1 MITFGKKKSIS
12 LRIICVLTVL
22 GFLVTLALGGYLF
35 YKNYISNILYISLS
49 SISLLYIFIM
59 IKFYINPIFAIDEK
73 GVFYVKNLA
82 PTKADKYFLS
92 NIRDIKLRNRM
103 GGLKTTLEFS
113 YEDSDIV
120 INLNHTHK
128 NENKILFREIKQRIK

>member
-1 MITFGKKKSIS
+1 MITFGKKKSVA
-12 LRIICVLTVL
+12 LKIIFVLTVL
-22 GFLVTLALGGYLF
+22 GFLVTLVLGGYLF

-59 IKFYINPIFAIDEK
+59 IKFYINPVFVIDDKEF
-73 GVFYVKNLA
+73 FYVKNLV
-82 PTKADKYFLS
+82 PVKADKYFLS

-113 YEDSDIV
+113 YKDSNVV

-128 NENKILFREIKQRIK
+128 NENEMLFREIKQRIK